1 MSGHLRWLAAQAL
14 GQSSGVRPV
23 RRPRLLYDMPQSSG
37 VASSAPDMPMEETR
51 PIGRA
56 EARPAHPMRSAE
68 PADAPPAFTQ
78 ALAGSRGDADIAAT
92 VPVRE
97 SEREGTKT
105 RAPRDDDEHL
115 ETPVQT
121 EQGEAADDNGD
132 RRHDARVVV
141 HDVITDAP
149 RRPPARPVPRAT
161 RLGRLGPERAAP
173 EPAADAPP
181 PPPDVHIH
189 IGRVELTAVAPPA
202 PVRRESASAK
212 KPMSL
217 DEYLRRRS
225 GRER

>member
-14 GQSSGVRPV
+14 GQSSGVRPA

-37 VASSAPDMPMEETR
+37 IASSAPDIPMEETR

-56 EARPAHPMRSAE
+56 EARPAHPVRSAQ
-68 PADAPPAFTQ
+68 PANAPPAFTQ
-78 ALAGSRGDADIAAT
+78 APAEPHGNADIAAT
-92 VPVRE
+92 VPVRK
-97 SEREGTKT
+97 SEQEGTKT
-105 RAPRDDDEHL
+105 RASRDDDAHL

-121 EQGEAADDNGD
+121 KQSETADDGGD
-132 RRHDARVVV
+132 RRRDTRVVV

-149 RRPPARPVPRAT
+149 RRPPARPIPRAT
-161 RLGRLGPERAAP
+161 RLGRRQERAAP

-189 IGRVELTAVAPPA
+189 IGRVELTAIAPPQPA
-202 PVRRESASAK
+202 RREPANTK